1 MSKANSSNIS
11 KDSDIDAEVERYYAE
26 NEKMIDEAFSKY
38 CFYDGNF
45 EHQDQKKMFND
56 DRVFWEFVEGFMVKD
71 LDKAAAILN
80 QDMADKV
87 REVIT
92 SIFPNS
98 YVGVQASGPLG
109 SKDVYVHFAL
119 GKNKDEWEHGIIH
132 NDPLHTIFRIEG
144 WDDDYQENHIEDAK
158 SVKAKLL
165 TGVRGV
171 KFPSNKMS
179 PESLIKKLGEYFN
192 KVKEYHE
199 SQAKSTASID
209 ADLPKLQK
217 ISDAFSH
224 LNPEAGQYLASYL
237 FYYAAHDHM
246 VDIEDDMEIYEENV
260 DNLPVLRSNNAQ
272 EFDKLQAQKIQEAA
286 NIAADLGEDAAR
298 CLNVMVYN
306 NFDIYDGE
314 RNPAFS
320 KFQKKMDSVAEG
332 QQVDRQN
339 SHNDSGYYDSKNSQ
353 YIVINNKESIAK
365 LVQKH
370 NKNTDRKEWAFVSS
384 DGSKVLEWYGT
395 QKPSEERVSKTEKR
409 VQFFKHVNA
418 STEDELAPGYLEQI
432 SKEISIEDVMKE
444 GEPTETYVGDL
455 SVTYGNRELSCVDK
469 NGTLYIWVVDVI
481 NDRPNYSHYETIVNA
496 STEDELAPGY
506 LEQISK
512 EISIEDVM
520 KEGEPTETYVGDLSV
535 TYGNRE
541 LSCVDKNGTLYIWV
555 VDVINDRPNYSHYE
569 TIVNASTKA
578 SLPMN
583 DYLITIELTTDATDE
598 EVEEIASHCYT
609 QLETLGDEYGR
620 KHTPSEYRVKKLT
633 HNTTASRPVSV
644 KYWTIEQTVGT
655 KSEYV
660 ESFKNNYIKT
670 TNDIKDAIFFKTKKD
685 AEKFKDDMIKMAD
698 GSEMKFETLKL
709 VVAPHTF
716 NKSFASTK
724 VIAMNDVIKK
734 AELINSKIGSVSG
747 DWEKE
752 LEMKFS
758 ESADL
763 DFESTYSNGNDSISL
778 IDMYVFLKDKSLKVK
793 LGIAGNTECET
804 DEICGK
810 LMSAEYSVDGKEFFP
825 FTHFSEEYTNR
836 KLEEGELLEAGEK
849 ALKDQEKLI
858 KKQEKEDEK
867 ELKALKKEYEVKAS
881 TVEILWSKKL
891 F

>member
-496 STEDELAPGY
+496 ST
-506 LEQISK
+506 
-512 EISIEDVM
+512 
-520 KEGEPTETYVGDLSV
+520 
-535 TYGNRE
+535 
-541 LSCVDKNGTLYIWV
+541 
-555 VDVINDRPNYSHYE
+555 
-569 TIVNASTKA
+569 KA